1 MRFFSQAKTDSAA
14 CVRPNRLCFIC
25 VILCVLFYAPLLS
38 AQSEPASP
46 SAAASDSDVASA
58 RELRNKVIKSAKQYV
73 GVPYRYGGLSV
84 KGMDCSGLIYTVARE
99 AAEVQLPRTA
109 AAMYSFCRIVNDA
122 KKEPGDILFFRD
134 GGKITHAG
142 LYIGNSQFIHAVSD
156 GPNTGVIVSS
166 LNQTT
171 WKQKYAACGQF
182 LPSAQS
188 AQAGSADGTDE
199 QAQSRDAKQKKASV
213 FSSEKIPVGTDF
225 KINTA
230 FDFSGQLAW
239 TFYTEEALRFNIRGI
254 YFQTHLAYTRWKVQ
268 PGIGIDIRILP
279 PMKTAHIPL
288 LFTLT
293 VPYGF
298 RIYAAPVFT
307 IGTPRFIDKETELKT
322 PIFPGL
328 FGISWQ
334 SPSIE
339 AGAVK
344 LSFIQ
349 DISWTLFKHSDN
361 TPLSAK
367 EAAAAGFV
375 FSSGIR
381 VTIPTKELFN

>member
-1 MRFFSQAKTDSAA
+1 MRFFSQTENKGAA
-14 CVRPNRLCFIC
+14 CVCPNRIRFIFTILYALFC
-25 VILCVLFYAPLLS
+25 VSLLS
-38 AQSEPASP
+38 AQNTP
-46 SAAASDSDVASA
+46 SASDSDAVSA

-134 GGKITHAG
+134 KGKITHAG
-142 LYIGNSQFIHAVSD
+142 LYIGNNQFIHAVSD

-188 AQAGSADGTDE
+188 TESGSADGTGE
-199 QAQSRDAKQKKASV
+199 KPQNSEAKHKKMPA
-213 FSSEKIPVGTDF
+213 FSSEKTDEKTPAADTEF

-239 TFYTEEALRFNIRGI
+239 TFYTAEDFRFNIRGI

-279 PMKTAHIPL
+279 PMKIAHVPL
-288 LFTLT
+288 MFTLT

-307 IGTPRFIDKETELKT
+307 IGTPRFTDRDAELKV
-322 PIFPGL
+322 PVFPGV

-334 SPSIE
+334 SP
-339 AGAVK
+339 AVQTGAVK

-349 DISWTLFKHSDN
+349 DISWTIFKRGDN

-367 EAAAAGFV
+367 EAAAAGLV

-381 VTIPTKELFN
+381 VTVPTKELFE